1 MVIDFHTHIFPDA
14 IAARTIRKLEEN
26 SGISAATDGTRNG
39 LLASMERSGVDLSV
53 ILPVATK
60 ASQSESIREFAKE
73 TNAAYSGR
81 LLSFAGIH
89 PDCEDYKKELDTIC
103 AEGFAGI
110 KLHPDYQ
117 GVMIDDA
124 RFMNII
130 EYADALGLIIVTH
143 AGRDIGMPEP
153 VHCPP
158 EKMRKVLDALKPKKM
173 VLAHLGGWQ
182 QWEEVSEYL
191 AGTDAWLDTA
201 FIYDYIS
208 EERFLEIV
216 EKHDK
221 KKILFAT
228 DSPWSDAAK
237 GIAWIKSLPLTAEE
251 KEDIL
256 SGNAKRLLESN
267 KGIR

>member
-1 MVIDFHTHIFPDA
+1 M
-14 IAARTIRKLEEN
+14 ARKSRRTTKVSL
-26 SGISAATDGTRNG
+26 
-39 LLASMERSGVDLSV
+39 RS
-53 ILPVATK
+53 
-60 ASQSESIREFAKE
+60 
-73 TNAAYSGR
+73 
-81 LLSFAGIH
+81 
-89 PDCEDYKKELDTIC
+89 
-103 AEGFAGI
+103 
-110 KLHPDYQ
+110 
-117 GVMIDDA
+117 
-124 RFMNII
+124 
-130 EYADALGLIIVTH
+130 
-143 AGRDIGMPEP
+143 
-153 VHCPP
+153 
-158 EKMRKVLDALKPKKM
+158 VLNALKPKKM

-182 QWEEVSEYL
+182 QWDEVSEYL

-208 EERFLEIV
+208 VERFLEIA

-237 GIAWIKSLPLTAEE
+237 GIAWMKGLPLTTEE